1 MGYADN
7 PFNSPQGQELVKQ
20 IFNLMFIEP
29 EGKPS
34 KIEVRDK
41 ARQVNHYRGNIV
53 NIVNKMRKFVKGY
66 EQVLISE
73 ANSSGIHIC
82 PHCRRR
88 DAIWMWET
96 VDAGHYSSPA
106 EWLSS
111 VTLTRWNTGNA
122 DEKGRYQFVVRYRCN
137 DVTTCEKCH
146 ISVAGHYSTCK
157 DCGSSKVSQVGC
169 GEESYATHF
178 IREYTADDNHPQEQG
193 EQTGAIDRNREIRV
207 RRDFYAGQVS
217 GYKYHHTQ
225 VPDGEVVKEWSDIKR
240 HLPMVTFQ
248 YTHVLTGKT
257 KTENYPV
264 SELNYAV
271 SKQSLVQCVMG
282 KVTGGGVNAH
292 AGSIIKLESYGEPL
306 DACPQRNCRATDYP
320 PLQEVPNLYYQPR
333 PMKIMNS
340 QPLSAD
346 TATGGTYKRQ
356 PVFTLYLES
365 PVTDAYK
372 LILPLPQVMTLNPI
386 PNEAQISTL
395 TKAKNTCPND
405 VGAGVEEE
413 EAIKEA
419 NEELQK
425 KQKEMVQQAMTLSAD
440 ATEADAQTNTG
451 FTFDV
456 CEGRSH
462 TAYYDFSI
470 SKWIDD
476 SPPCKSFRKDGTTL
490 TKSREYPRWSEIPSY
505 SPHAKPDTFFNEY
518 LGPNPSTH
526 FICDWMKANQ
536 ILAAFAA
543 MPPIY
548 HTVDKIG
555 ERIDEDLGLIFEV
568 FECDTCKGIV
578 EEGGIIPFRQSMG
591 QCDENGQSINDF
603 PQIVLDTEIEFEN
616 SYPLVNSKGEAVPTA
631 WGIDASSD
639 HEGKKMLLNPDLNIR
654 IA

>member
-1 MGYADN
+1 MGYSDN
-7 PFNSPQGQELVKQ
+7 PFNSPQGQELTKQ
-20 IFNLMFIEP
+20 IFNLMFVEP

-34 KIEVRDK
+34 KIEVTDK

-82 PHCRRR
+82 PHCQRR

-111 VTLTRWNTGNA
+111 VTLTRWNMGNA

-137 DVTTCEKCH
+137 NVTTCNKCH
-146 ISVAGHYSTCK
+146 LTVAGHNDTCR
-157 DCGSSKVSQVGC
+157 DGNCGSSDVSQVGC

-178 IREYTADDNHPQEQG
+178 IREYTADDNHPQNQG

-207 RRDFYAGQVS
+207 RRDFYTGQVS
-217 GYKYHHTQ
+217 GYEYHHTQ
-225 VPDGEVVKEWSDIKR
+225 VPDGKVVKTWEDIKQY
-240 HLPMVTFQ
+240 LPYVRFT
-248 YTHVLTGKT
+248 YTHVLTGNT
-257 KTENYPV
+257 KTEDYPV

-271 SKQSLVQCVMG
+271 SKQSLVKCVMS
-282 KVTGGGVNAH
+282 KTLPGGTNSHG
-292 AGSIIKLESYGEPL
+292 GRIFKLEAYGEPL
-306 DACPQRNCRATDYP
+306 DACPRCGATDFP
-320 PLQEVPNLYYQPR
+320 PLQEVPNLYYRPQ

-340 QPLSAD
+340 QPLTAD
-346 TATGGTYKRQ
+346 TAVGGTFKRK
-356 PVFTLYLES
+356 PVYTLYLES
-365 PVTDAYK
+365 PAADSYK

-386 PNEAQISTL
+386 LNEAQVSTL
-395 TKAKNTCPND
+395 SMSKNTCPND
-405 VGAGVEEE
+405 VGAGVDEEQ
-413 EAIKEA
+413 AIEKA
-419 NEELQK
+419 NEELRI
-425 KQKEMVQQAMTLSAD
+425 KQEEMVQQAMTLSAD
-440 ATEADAQTNTG
+440 STEADAQTNTG

-476 SPPCKSFRKDGTTL
+476 SPPCKSYRKDGTTL
-490 TKSREYPRWSEIPSY
+490 SQSREYPRWSEIPSY
-505 SPHAKPDTFFNEY
+505 SPHAKPNTFFNEY

-526 FICDWMKANQ
+526 FICDWIKANQ
-536 ILAAFAA
+536 VLAAYAA
-543 MPPIY
+543 MPPVY

-568 FECDTCKGIV
+568 FECETCKGIV
-578 EEGGIIPFRQSMG
+578 EQGGIIPFRQSLG
-591 QCDENGQSINDF
+591 QCDEHGKSINNF
-603 PQIVLDTEIEFEN
+603 PQIVLDAEIEYQN
-616 SYPLVNSKGEAVPTA
+616 SFPLVNNKGEPTPTA
-631 WGIDASSD
+631 WGVEASSE
-639 HEGKKMLLNPDLNIR
+639 HNGKKMLLNPDINIR